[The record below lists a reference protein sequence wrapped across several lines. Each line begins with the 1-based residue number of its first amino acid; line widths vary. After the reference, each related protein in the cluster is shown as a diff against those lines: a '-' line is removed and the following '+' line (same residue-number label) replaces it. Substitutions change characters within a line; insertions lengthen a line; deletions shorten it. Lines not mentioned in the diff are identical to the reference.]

1 MSKLPEL
8 YEPESFNNANIWTQ
22 GDASTRR
29 TVIVPLNG
37 DEFLGYGMLSP
48 RNEVLF
54 VARGRV
60 DEHQEDFI
68 ARMEQAGARV
78 EFRSQRP
85 VQGVALRGKTQILP
99 SSSKESEGPPAAPS
113 LTGSVSLRTGSE
125 VVLTDEVQLWPE
137 VSTERKVVVVPVPS
151 STDFIA
157 FGLCEMNTF
166 NSVYEVPFV
175 VRLPSD
181 YRDFT
186 LRMDREQATVT
197 QYEVPPQ
204 LSLQSYMTTNFG
216 STYMAVADTLGRF
229 ASNDAIYPRAA

>member
-1 MSKLPEL
+1 MRKLPQSYEL
-8 YEPESFNNANIWTQ
+8 ESFKNANIWTQ

-48 RNEVLF
+48 MGEVLF

-60 DEHQEDFI
+60 DEHQEAFI
-68 ARMEQAGARV
+68 ARMELEGARV
-78 EFRSQRP
+78 EFRTQRP
-85 VQGVALRGKTQILP
+85 VRGVALRGQTQIGTL
-99 SSSKESEGPPAAPS
+99 SSKESEGPPPAPN
-113 LTGSVSLRTGSE
+113 LTGSVSLSTGSE
-125 VVLTDEVQLWPE
+125 VVLTDQVQLWPE
-137 VSTERKVVVVPVPS
+137 GSTERRVVVVPVPN
-151 STDFIA
+151 STDFIG
-157 FGLCEMNTF
+157 FGLCETNTF
-166 NSVYEVPFV
+166 NDVYEAPFV

-197 QYEVPPQ
+197 YYDVPPQ
-204 LSLQSYMTTNFG
+204 TSLQSYMTTNFG
-216 STYMAVADTLGRF
+216 STYMVIAAPLGGF